1 MYCKHLAI
9 LILTHQILDH
19 SEERPELVEEVVS
32 QDEVERLD
40 LRQVFAVGQR
50 IGQGHE
56 LHLDAHAGFQDGE
69 TTDLK
74 REMGFE

>member
-56 LHLDAHAGFQDGE
+56 LHLDAHAGFQDG
-69 TTDLK
+69 
-74 REMGFE
+74 